1 MAANILQ
8 DIARLSDTQND
19 GEIEIVVADNH
30 IYFAASSCLVSH
42 VS

>member
-19 GEIEIVVADNH
+19 GEIEIVVADNRYICRVH
-30 IYFAASSCLVSH
+30 VLCH